1 MPGHVEPGRPETVC
15 HGVDN
20 GHVFS
25 PSGLATK
32 GEPIEAICFV
42 IQSLSEFCHVVKSRL
57 IWHCKSL
64 LLEKVFSIH
73 EEGALP
79 IEGQS
84 KEFPVVGK
92 AVSKWLKHVIEI
104 VFA

>member
-1 MPGHVEPGRPETVC
+1 MPGHVEPGCPETVC

-25 PSGLATK
+25 PSGLAAK
-32 GEPIEAICFV
+32 GEPIEAIRFV
-42 IQSLSEFCHVVKSRL
+42 IENLSEFCHVVKSRL
-57 IWHCKSL
+57 IGHFKSF
-64 LLEKVFSIH
+64 LLEKIFSIH
-73 EEGALP
+73 QEGALT

-92 AVSKWLKHVIEI
+92 TVSKWFEDVIEI